1 MNNDKKILIVEDDPM
16 LQEFYKVLFK
26 RLGYNCLITENGEE
40 IIKLILS
47 GEINLLIVDLNL
59 KNTFLNSKAIDGVEL
74 ARYVKQNFYKL
85 RIPILVITA
94 YSTNYFADE
103 LLKDGYADDYMLK
116 PIVNFDKLI
125 EKVDNLLWQ
134 N

>member
-1 MNNDKKILIVEDDPM
+1 MNDEKKILIVEDDPM

-26 RLGYNCLITENGEE
+26 RLGYNCTITENGEE
-40 IIKLILS
+40 IITLVTS
-47 GEINLLIVDLNL
+47 GKINLLIVDLNL

-74 ARYVKQNFYKL
+74 ARYIKQNFYKL
-85 RIPILVITA
+85 KVPILVITA
-94 YSTNYFADE
+94 YSTNYFADD
-103 LLKDGYADDYMLK
+103 LLKDGFADDYMLK

-125 EKVDNLLWQ
+125 EKVNNLICQ

>member
-1 MNNDKKILIVEDDPM
+1 VKDEKKILIVEDDAM
-16 LQEFYKVLFK
+16 LQEFYKILFK
-26 RLGYNCLITENGEE
+26 RLGYNCIISENGEE
-40 IIKLILS
+40 IINHITC
-47 GEINLLIVDLNL
+47 GNINLLIVDLNL
-59 KNTFLNSKAIDGVEL
+59 KNTFLNSQAIDGVAL

-94 YSTNYFADE
+94 YSANYFADDMI
-103 LLKDGYADDYMLK
+103 KDGSADDFMLK

-125 EKVDNLLWQ
+125 EKVERLLCL

>member
-1 MNNDKKILIVEDDPM
+1 MKDEKKILIVEDDAM
-16 LQEFYKVLFK
+16 LQEFYKILFK
-26 RLGYNCLITENGEE
+26 RLGYNCIISENGEE
-40 IIKLILS
+40 IINHITC
-47 GEINLLIVDLNL
+47 GNINLLIVDLNL
-59 KNTFLNSKAIDGVEL
+59 KNTFLNSQAIDGVAL

-94 YSTNYFADE
+94 YSANYFADDMI
-103 LLKDGYADDYMLK
+103 KDGSADDFMLK

-125 EKVDNLLWQ
+125 EKVERLLCL

>member
-1 MNNDKKILIVEDDPM
+1 VNNDKKILIVEDDPM

>member
-1 MNNDKKILIVEDDPM
+1 MNDEKKILIVEDDPM

-26 RLGYNCLITENGEE
+26 RLGYNYIITENGEE
-40 IIKLILS
+40 IVDLIVS
-47 GEINLLIVDLNL
+47 GKISLLIVDLNL

-74 ARYVKQNFYKL
+74 AKYIKQNFYKL
-85 RIPILVITA
+85 NIPILVITA

-103 LLKDGYADDYMLK
+103 LLKEGYADDYMLK

-125 EKVDNLLWQ
+125 EKVDNLICQ

>member
-1 MNNDKKILIVEDDPM
+1 MNDERKILIVEDDPM

-26 RLGYNCLITENGEE
+26 RLGYNCIITENGEE
-40 IIKLILS
+40 IINYVTS

-59 KNTFLNSKAIDGVEL
+59 KNTFLNSRAIDGVEL
-74 ARYVKQNFYKL
+74 ARYIKQNFYKF

-94 YSTNYFADE
+94 YSTNYFADD
-103 LLKDGYADDYMLK
+103 LLKDGFADDYMLK

-125 EKVDNLLWQ
+125 EKVDNLLWM

>member
-1 MNNDKKILIVEDDPM
+1 MNDERKILIVEDDPM

-26 RLGYNCLITENGEE
+26 RLGYNCIITENGEE
-40 IIKLILS
+40 IINYVTS

-59 KNTFLNSKAIDGVEL
+59 KNTFLNSRAIDGVEL
-74 ARYVKQNFYKL
+74 ARYIKQNFYKF

-94 YSTNYFADE
+94 YSTNYFADD
-103 LLKDGYADDYMLK
+103 LLKNGFADDYMLK

-125 EKVDNLLWQ
+125 EKVDNLLWM

>member
-1 MNNDKKILIVEDDPM
+1 MSDEKKILIVEDDPM

-26 RLGYNCLITENGEE
+26 RLSYNCIITENGEE
-40 IIKLILS
+40 IINLITS
-47 GEINLLIVDLNL
+47 GKISLLIVDLNL

-74 ARYVKQNFYKL
+74 ARYIKQNFYKL
-85 RIPILVITA
+85 KVPILVITA
-94 YSTNYFADE
+94 YSANYFADD
-103 LLKDGYADDYMLK
+103 LLKEGFADDYMLK

-125 EKVDNLLWQ
+125 EKVENLICQ

>member
-1 MNNDKKILIVEDDPM
+1 MKDEKKILIVEDDAM
-16 LQEFYKVLFK
+16 LQEFYKILFK
-26 RLGYNCLITENGEE
+26 RLGYNCIISENGEE
-40 IIKLILS
+40 IINHITGGS
-47 GEINLLIVDLNL
+47 INLLIVDLNL
-59 KNTFLNSKAIDGVEL
+59 KNTFLNSQAIDGVAL

-94 YSTNYFADE
+94 YSANYFADDMI
-103 LLKDGYADDYMLK
+103 KDGSADDFMLK

-125 EKVDNLLWQ
+125 EKVERLLCL

>member
-1 MNNDKKILIVEDDPM
+1 MNDEKKILIVEDDPM

-26 RLGYNCLITENGEE
+26 RLGYNFIITENGEE
-40 IIKLILS
+40 IVDLIVS
-47 GEINLLIVDLNL
+47 GKISLLIVDLNL
-59 KNTFLNSKAIDGVEL
+59 KNTYLNSKAIDGVEL
-74 ARYVKQNFYKL
+74 AKYIKQNFYKL
-85 RIPILVITA
+85 NIPILVITA

-103 LLKDGYADDYMLK
+103 LLKEGYADDYMLK

-125 EKVDNLLWQ
+125 EKVDNLICQ

>member
-1 MNNDKKILIVEDDPM
+1 MNDEKKILIVEDDPM

-26 RLGYNCLITENGEE
+26 RLGYNFIITENGEE
-40 IIKLILS
+40 IVGLIVS
-47 GEINLLIVDLNL
+47 GTISLLIVDLNL

-74 ARYVKQNFYKL
+74 AKYIKQNFYKL
-85 RIPILVITA
+85 NIPILVITA

-103 LLKDGYADDYMLK
+103 LLKEGYADDYMLK

-125 EKVDNLLWQ
+125 EKVDNLICQ

>member
-1 MNNDKKILIVEDDPM
+1 MNDERKILIVEDDPM

-26 RLGYNCLITENGEE
+26 RLGYNCIITENGEE
-40 IIKLILS
+40 IINYVIS

-59 KNTFLNSKAIDGVEL
+59 KNTFLNSRAIDGVEL
-74 ARYVKQNFYKL
+74 ARYIKQNFYKF

-94 YSTNYFADE
+94 YSTNYFADD
-103 LLKDGYADDYMLK
+103 LLKDGFADDYMLK

-125 EKVDNLLWQ
+125 EKVENLLWM

>member
-1 MNNDKKILIVEDDPM
+1 MNDERKILIVEDDPM

-26 RLGYNCLITENGEE
+26 RLGYYCIITENGEE
-40 IIKLILS
+40 IINYVTS

-59 KNTFLNSKAIDGVEL
+59 KNTFLNSRAIDGVEL
-74 ARYVKQNFYKL
+74 ARYIKQNFYKF

-94 YSTNYFADE
+94 YSTNYFADD
-103 LLKDGYADDYMLK
+103 LLKDGFADDYMLK

-125 EKVDNLLWQ
+125 EKVDNLLWM